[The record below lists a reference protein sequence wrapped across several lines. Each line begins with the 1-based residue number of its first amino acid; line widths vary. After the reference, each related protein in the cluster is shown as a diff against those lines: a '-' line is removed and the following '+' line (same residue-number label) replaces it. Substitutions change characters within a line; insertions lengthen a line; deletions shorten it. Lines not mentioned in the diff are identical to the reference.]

1 MSRQCLTFPFFNLHG
16 AHKTGL
22 IMEWGKKEEV
32 KSNIKYHLSVKVL
45 LTIKDYQE
53 QIMKIC

>member
-1 MSRQCLTFPFFNLHG
+1 
-16 AHKTGL
+16 
-22 IMEWGKKEEV
+22 MEHIRENRINYGVGGKEGV

-45 LTIKDYQE
+45 IIIKDYQE